1 MDISDCECFIF
12 FLIKNTQMSI
22 VIHGENISTDGTSQY
37 VFKPTS
43 KQVNALNHLCYG
55 RLNTPL
61 RSV

>member
-1 MDISDCECFIF
+1 
-12 FLIKNTQMSI
+12 MSI

-43 KQVNALNHLCYG
+43 MQVNALNQLCYG
-55 RLNTPL
+55 RLDTPL

>member
-1 MDISDCECFIF
+1 
-12 FLIKNTQMSI
+12 MSI